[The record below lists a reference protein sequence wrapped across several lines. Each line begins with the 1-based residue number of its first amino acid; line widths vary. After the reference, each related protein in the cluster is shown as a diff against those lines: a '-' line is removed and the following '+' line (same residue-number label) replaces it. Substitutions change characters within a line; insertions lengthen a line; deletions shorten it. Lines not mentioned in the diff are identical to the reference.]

1 MSASPFRQD
10 ALNSMV
16 STEELDQ
23 ASRSIAFQGRL
34 LLILVAALLLIAGVL
49 SFVITVPVKVTGPG
63 VLWSRVGVRQV
74 TATGDGR
81 LIELNVVTG
90 AEVEAGQVIARLDQN
105 TLAQQLASA
114 QANLDALQ
122 AHIALSERLQI
133 EDETARAAFNL
144 RVDELIAA
152 SEHTATIK
160 TARLS
165 DRRDQLKS
173 LHANGMLEAERFNQ
187 LITQIEETEERLVTL
202 QRDTVNQ
209 LKQEH
214 LTEFQQQREVLSL
227 RLQAS
232 QLQTEVDLLETQL
245 ASKGV
250 LRTPISGRVVE
261 VMTAVGDF
269 LTPGVPVIVVQSPE
283 ATDDLSAVVFVP
295 TQMAKPIRAG
305 MSVEL
310 ELPAFTKSLYGKL
323 LGEVEAVSPLPVST
337 SGLMRELRNDRLVQT
352 ISEQGSPILVRV
364 RLHTDP
370 TTGRFVWSSDSP
382 VDRALQPG
390 MATTGGVVIRQER
403 IIDLLLPET
412 W

>member
-1 MSASPFRQD
+1 MPTSPFRQD
-10 ALNSMV
+10 ALDSMV

-23 ASRSIAFQGRL
+23 ASRSIAFQGKL
-34 LLILVAALLLIAGVL
+34 LLILVGVLLLTATVL
-49 SFVITVPVKVTGPG
+49 TFVITVPVKVTGPG

-81 LIELNVVTG
+81 LIELNVRTG
-90 AEVEAGQVIARLDQN
+90 GQVEAGQIIARLDQN
-105 TLAQQLASA
+105 SLSQQLASA

-122 AHIALSERLQI
+122 THIALSENLQL
-133 EDETARAAFNL
+133 EDESARAAFNQ

-152 SEHTATIK
+152 SERTAKIK

-165 DRRDQLKS
+165 ERRDQLEA
-173 LHANGMLEAERFNQ
+173 LQAAGMLEAERFNQ
-187 LITQIEETEERLVTL
+187 LISQIEDSEERLVTL
-202 QRDTVNQ
+202 QRETVTQ

-214 LTEFQQQREVLSL
+214 LTDFQQQREVLSM
-227 RLQAS
+227 RLQAA
-232 QLQTEVDLLETQL
+232 QLQTDVELLQAQL

-261 VMTAVGDF
+261 TMTAVGDY
-269 LTPGVPVIVVQSPE
+269 LTPGMPVIVVQSPE

-295 TQMAKPIRAG
+295 TQLAKPIRVG
-305 MSVEL
+305 MDVEL

-364 RLHTDP
+364 RLKTNP
-370 TTGRFVWSSDSP
+370 ETGQFMWSSNSP
-382 VDRALQPG
+382 VERALQPG
-390 MATTGGVVIRQER
+390 MAATGGVVIRKER